1 MVARWLDFRADHLQP
16 EPPNAPWLVLS
27 PWASPKKAVSP
38 SRPRIRSASRASRSC
53 SAALCLW
60 IWHRFRHTCAT
71 EWLRAGME
79 LQELS
84 KLLGHASIQ
93 QTLCYAEIV
102 RDDIARSMRKVES
115 GFSTAT
121 GPKAPA

>member
-1 MVARWLDFRADHLQP
+1 MVARWLDFRATVMRPTH
-16 EPPNAPWLVLS
+16 ERPWLVLS

-38 SRPRIRSASRASRSC
+38 SRPEDPISEQGFEELLGRVGP
-53 SAALCLW
+53 W
-60 IWHRFRHTCAT
+60 EYHRFRHTCAT
-71 EWLRAGME
+71 EWLRAGMD
-79 LQELS
+79 LQDLS